1 MAMARQAHPGR
12 GGGRNPGRGG
22 RGKNSYHK
30 KKDTKKSPNDRKHI
44 FTLVANTKDVRVS
57 THHATLKKVYEYLM
71 KNIKEDPEDV
81 VESLKNKKKIVI
93 TVPNIEVEAPY
104 IKRKGDT
111 NDTIELQQSIIES
124 MNRAHEIDWS
134 NQVQEAR
141 QRKRCLE
148 SNMKLA

>member
-71 KNIKEDPEDV
+71 KHIKEDPEDV

-93 TVPNIEVEAPY
+93 SVPDIEVEAPY
-104 IKRKGDT
+104 VKQKGDT
-111 NDTIELQQSIIES
+111 IETFEHQQSIIES

-141 QRKRCLE
+141 QRKRR
-148 SNMKLA
+148 